1 MTIFA
6 AIDRNGERI
15 SVQADSIHAMAPDD
29 ETVDS
34 TLLYLDDG
42 VVTVAQP
49 YDDLIDQLA
58 ADG

>member
-1 MTIFA
+1 MTTFE
-6 AIDRNGERI
+6 AIDQNGERV
-15 SVQADSIHAMAPDD
+15 SVPAEAIHAMAPDD
-29 ETVDS
+29 EMADS

-58 ADG
+58 AD